1 MKFTYKINKKKYDV
15 IFCPDKEGY
24 KIRNKK
30 RSYMQITKDLKKIN
44 HDGKVLLV
52 IDKNISNLIIKY
64 IIKDLKLSY
73 VNLVVLFVKGNK
85 KNKNLKTLFQI
96 LDKLFDYKFSK
107 NSVLIS
113 CGGGV
118 VGDVAGLASSLYLRG
133 LNYFHIP
140 TTMTALIDSC
150 IGGKTG
156 INYKGL
162 INSIGNYYHPK
173 KVYISK
179 NIINLLPKREYYAG
193 IPEIIKYGLISNNKI
208 LTLLNKQNDFK
219 SKNFS
224 FLSKIIKDSLLTKVK
239 FFTND
244 VTEKNTRLNLNF
256 GHTFAHA
263 IESSYESLGG
273 KHSELIRHGE
283 AVGLGLL
290 CEIFYINGK
299 DLNFRNVKKLLQKYS
314 LPTDLIKSKI
324 EKQKFKKEIYKYVF
338 LDKKKIGKYP
348 RYIRLNSIGK
358 SQISELKNFE
368 RIKKTIQ
375 EVLFN
380 NEI

>member
-1 MKFTYKINKKKYDV
+1 MKFTYKINKEKYDV

-24 KIRNKK
+24 KIKNKK
-30 RSYMQITKDLKKIN
+30 KSYMQITKDLKKIN

-52 IDKNISNLIIKY
+52 IDRNISDLIIKY

-73 VNLVVLFVKGNK
+73 ANLVVLFVKGNK
-85 KNKNLKTLFQI
+85 KNKNMKTLFQI
-96 LDKLFDYKFSK
+96 LDKLFEYKFSK

-118 VGDVAGLASSLYLRG
+118 IGDVAGLASSLYLRG

-156 INYKGL
+156 INFKGL

-193 IPEIIKYGLISNNKI
+193 IPEIIKYGLINNNKI
-208 LTLLNKQNDFK
+208 LSLLNRQDYFK

-224 FLSKIIKDSLLTKVK
+224 FLSKLIKDSLLTKVK
-239 FFTND
+239 FFIND

-314 LPTDLIKSKI
+314 LPTDLTKSKI
-324 EKQKFKKEIYKYVF
+324 EKRKFKKEIYKYVF

-348 RYIRLNSIGK
+348 RYIKLSSVGK

-375 EVLFN
+375 EVLFS

>member
-1 MKFTYKINKKKYDV
+1 M
-15 IFCPDKEGY
+15 
-24 KIRNKK
+24 
-30 RSYMQITKDLKKIN
+30 
-44 HDGKVLLV
+44 
-52 IDKNISNLIIKY
+52 
-64 IIKDLKLSY
+64 
-73 VNLVVLFVKGNK
+73 
-85 KNKNLKTLFQI
+85 FQI

-263 IESSYESLGG
+263 IESSYESLGS

-348 RYIRLNSIGK
+348 RI
-358 SQISELKNFE
+358 
-368 RIKKTIQ
+368 
-375 EVLFN
+375 
-380 NEI
+380 